1 MLSVPF
7 SIPFAKCH
15 MHCVA
20 EVFANLP
27 ADILPNADDMAGCP
41 HLYNLTVAGDTVKRG
56 MDGQPALAEKRLYV
70 KRNLH
75 VGGVHV
81 FVLQDDC
88 IKFQKFRHFV
98 HVCVV

>member
-15 MHCVA
+15 MHYVA

-41 HLYNLTVAGDTVKRG
+41 HLYHLTVVGDTVKRG
-56 MDGQPALAEKRLYV
+56 MDGQPALAENSKSSDISFRCVWYDSYP
-70 KRNLH
+70 
-75 VGGVHV
+75 VH
-81 FVLQDDC
+81 FLS
-88 IKFQKFRHFV
+88 ISTM
-98 HVCVV
+98 